1 MALALVSASLA
12 VLAGAGTTGD
22 TIGTTTTFVSITTI
36 TSPTAEFSPTVTTSI
51 TPVVFMELADF
62 MAERE
67 GSHRMRRPAL
77 IPAPSAALIT
87 GERQEVSLLAG
98 SQALAEDFMA
108 VASTAAAVS
117 MAADTG
123 N

>member
-1 MALALVSASLA
+1 LALALVSASLA

-36 TSPTAEFSPTVTTSI
+36 TSPTAEFSSIVTTS
-51 TPVVFMELADF
+51 PVVFMELADF

-108 VASTAAAVS
+108 AASTAAAVS